1 MKINWRVRMKNPLF
15 WISLGGVI
23 LTAMGHSP
31 ETFTSWG
38 KVFQACIEL
47 LGNPYMLGSVLLAVL
62 GVFLD
67 PTTRGVCDSSRALG
81 YDEPKGE
88 EE

>member
-15 WISLGGVI
+15 WVSLGGVI
-23 LTAMGHSP
+23 LTAMGQSP

-38 KVFQACIEL
+38 KVLQAVVEL
-47 LGNPYMLGSVLLAVL
+47 LGNPYLLGSVILAVL
-62 GVFLD
+62 GVLMD
-67 PTTRGVCDSSRALG
+67 PTTRGVCDSSRAME
-81 YDEPKGE
+81 YCEPKGE